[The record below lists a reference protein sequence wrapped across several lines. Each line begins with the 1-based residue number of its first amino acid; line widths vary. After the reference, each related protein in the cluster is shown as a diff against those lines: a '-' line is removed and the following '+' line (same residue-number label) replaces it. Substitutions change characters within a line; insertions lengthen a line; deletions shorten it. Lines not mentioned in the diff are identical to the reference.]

1 MAKIL
6 YGVHGTGHGHAV
18 RSLTL
23 ARHFAGLGHE
33 FLFVSHGAGA
43 DILRREPLGMDAVFE
58 CCGQQTALDQAVELL
73 KPGGCLVLVGI
84 PEVDRISFNIDLL
97 RRREIVIRNVRRQ
110 NECVEAGVDL
120 VTAFPDLTARMVTH
134 RFPVE
139 QAQAAFDLVAGYQD
153 GVIKAMVQF
162 DL

>member
-43 DILRREPLGMDAVFE
+43 DLLRRE
-58 CCGQQTALDQAVELL
+58 
-73 KPGGCLVLVGI
+73 
-84 PEVDRISFNIDLL
+84 
-97 RRREIVIRNVRRQ
+97 
-110 NECVEAGVDL
+110 
-120 VTAFPDLTARMVTH
+120 
-134 RFPVE
+134 FPVE
-139 QAQAAFDLVAGYQD
+139 DVPNPATPIRGHKVALAATIYS
-153 GVIKAMVQF
+153 
-162 DL
+162 